1 MSSSLADYKAALT
14 TPGARGPVVASLL
27 GRLPIAMIGL
37 ALLLYVQRRT
47 GSYAPAGLVS
57 AGALVGVAVGSVTQ
71 GRLMDRF
78 GPTRPICAIVAVYAA
93 FVTAICVAIEAG
105 GPVPLLVV
113 LAVGVGMTEPQI
125 GSASRA
131 MWTRVVPPGPT
142 RQAALAYE
150 AISLE
155 AFFILGPGIAG
166 LLVAAPWPGTGL
178 VVGAALMVTGSLAF
192 GLHAT
197 NRTHRPVR
205 LVRGPA
211 AGGGVDTDR
220 AGADPTGALGGRGA
234 VGGSA
239 GSVDP
244 LVACGAVL
252 AGLPGAGRRLGG
264 RAARALLGPL
274 ATPGLRT
281 VAVAA
286 AGFGVAVG
294 FVEVA
299 VPAAATAAH
308 HTSLGGLLLSVWS
321 VSSVVFGVL
330 YGVRPWPRPLPL
342 RMPVLL
348 AGFAVLIALL
358 AAGGG
363 SLWLLAV
370 LLLVSGTLI
379 TPQSTATS
387 AAIDEVAPPGTATEA
402 FGWVITAV
410 TLGLA
415 AGQSI
420 GGQLVTYVGP
430 WAAFLAS
437 SAAGL
442 LFAAAVFALRH
453 TIHPYRATPAPL
465 DTPAVPAGAP
475 TAAR

>member
-78 GPTRPICAIVAVYAA
+78 GPTRPICAIVALYAA
-93 FVTAICVAIEAG
+93 FVTAICVAVESGA
-105 GPVPLLVV
+105 PVPLLVV

-131 MWTRVVPPGPT
+131 MWTRVVPPGRV

-155 AFFILGPGIAG
+155 AFFILGPGVAG

-178 VVGAALMVTGSLAF
+178 VVGTTMMVVGSLAF

-197 NRTHRPVR
+197 NRTHRPTR
-205 LVRGPA
+205 TA
-211 AGGGVDTDR
+211 H
-220 AGADPTGALGGRGA
+220 TG
-234 VGGSA
+234 
-239 GSVDP
+239 
-244 LVACGAVL
+244 
-252 AGLPGAGRRLGG
+252 
-264 RAARALLGPL
+264 ARALLGPL
-274 ATPGLRT
+274 ASPGLRT

-286 AGFGVAVG
+286 AGFGVSVG

-308 HTSLGGLLLSVWS
+308 HASAGGLLLSVWS
-321 VSSVVFGVL
+321 VSSVLFGVA
-330 YGVRPWPRPLPL
+330 YGVRPWPRPLHL
-342 RMPVLL
+342 RLPALL

-358 AAGGG
+358 AAG
-363 SLWLLAV
+363 STLWLLAV

-430 WAAFLAS
+430 PVAFLAS
-437 SAAGL
+437 AAAGL
-442 LFAAAVFALRH
+442 AFAAVVFALRR
-453 TIHPYRATPAPL
+453 TIHPYHPAAGAPVG
-465 DTPAVPAGAP
+465 PVVPAGTGHA
-475 TAAR
+475 TR

>member
-1 MSSSLADYKAALT
+1 
-14 TPGARGPVVASLL
+14 
-27 GRLPIAMIGL
+27 
-37 ALLLYVQRRT
+37 
-47 GSYAPAGLVS
+47 
-57 AGALVGVAVGSVTQ
+57 
-71 GRLMDRF
+71 
-78 GPTRPICAIVAVYAA
+78 
-93 FVTAICVAIEAG
+93 
-105 GPVPLLVV
+105 
-113 LAVGVGMTEPQI
+113 
-125 GSASRA
+125 
-131 MWTRVVPPGPT
+131 
-142 RQAALAYE
+142 
-150 AISLE
+150 
-155 AFFILGPGIAG
+155 
-166 LLVAAPWPGTGL
+166 
-178 VVGAALMVTGSLAF
+178 
-192 GLHAT
+192 
-197 NRTHRPVR
+197 
-205 LVRGPA
+205 
-211 AGGGVDTDR
+211 
-220 AGADPTGALGGRGA
+220 
-234 VGGSA
+234 
-239 GSVDP
+239 
-244 LVACGAVL
+244 
-252 AGLPGAGRRLGG
+252 
-264 RAARALLGPL
+264 L

-342 RMPVLL
+342 RMPALL

-358 AAGGG
+358 AAGGS

-370 LLLVSGTLI
+370 LLLVCGTLI

-415 AGQSI
+415 TGQSI

-453 TIHPYRATPAPL
+453 TIHPYRATRAPL

>member
-14 TPGARGPVVASLL
+14 TPGARGPVVASVL

-57 AGALVGVAVGSVTQ
+57 AGALVGVAVGSVAQ

-78 GPTRPICAIVAVYAA
+78 GPTRPIGAIVALYAA
-93 FVTAICVAIEAG
+93 FVTSICVAVEAG

-131 MWTRVVPPGPT
+131 MWTRVVPPGRV

-178 VVGAALMVTGSLAF
+178 VTGAALMVTGSLAF

-197 NRTHRPVR
+197 NRSYRPGGISQTDSTVVRPV
-205 LVRGPA
+205 
-211 AGGGVDTDR
+211 
-220 AGADPTGALGGRGA
+220 
-234 VGGSA
+234 
-239 GSVDP
+239 
-244 LVACGAVL
+244 VAS
-252 AGLPGAGRRLGG
+252 RLGG

-286 AGFGVAVG
+286 GGFGVAVG

-308 HTSLGGLLLSVWS
+308 HTSLGGVLLSVWS
-321 VSSVVFGVL
+321 VSSVLFGVL
-330 YGVRPWPRPLPL
+330 YGVRPWPRPLHL
-342 RMPVLL
+342 RMPALL

-358 AAGGG
+358 AAGGS
-363 SLWLLAV
+363 SLWLLAA

-415 AGQSI
+415 VGQSA

-453 TIHPYRATPAPL
+453 TIHPYRATPADALAEP
-465 DTPAVPAGAP
+465 PAVAAGRP
-475 TAAR
+475 SAAR